1 MANEKTEK
9 KPLSPDTAQEQTRDL
24 ARRWTKAMWNDS
36 LWKQVQWL
44 GVPVWQWPTD
54 LVILQELIAKLRPR
68 AIIETGVALGGTA
81 VFYASILELLGMD
94 GRVVSIDIQ
103 IDIQIDPVARNNIA
117 AFPFSRRIHLIEG
130 DSTSDAVHS
139 EVQKELAGESNVL
152 VCLDSDHSYAHTL
165 AELRLFSR
173 YVPVGGYLVL
183 FDTIC
188 QQLADVPNGEPS
200 WSHDNPMAALKEF
213 LAENPGF
220 ASDPDYE
227 KYLVT
232 FSPKGFLVRRK

>member
-1 MANEKTEK
+1 MQKYQ
-9 KPLSPDTAQEQTRDL
+9 PSDSPQDQTRDL
-24 ARRWTKAMWNDS
+24 ALRWTKAMWNDS

-68 AIIETGVALGGTA
+68 VIVETGVALGGTA
-81 VFYASILELLGMD
+81 VFYASILELLGID
-94 GRVVSIDIQ
+94 GRVISIDIR
-103 IDIQIDPVARNNIA
+103 IDPAARKNVA
-117 AFPFSRRIHLIEG
+117 AFPFSRRIRLLEG
-130 DSTSDAVHS
+130 DSKSDAVHS

-188 QQLADVPNGEPS
+188 QQLAEVPNGEPS
-200 WSHDNPMAALKEF
+200 WSHDSPMAALKEF

-220 ASDPDYE
+220 ASDPYYE
-227 KYLVT
+227 KYLVS
-232 FSPKGFLVRRK
+232 FAPQGFLVRRK

>member
-1 MANEKTEK
+1 MK
-9 KPLSPDTAQEQTRDL
+9 KPLSLDTAQEQTRDL
-24 ARRWTKAMWNDS
+24 ARRWTQAMWNDS

-68 AIIETGVALGGTA
+68 VIVETGVALGGTA
-81 VFYASILELLGMD
+81 VFYASILELLGIE
-94 GRVVSIDIQ
+94 GRIVSIDIQ
-103 IDIQIDPVARNNIA
+103 IDPAARNNIA

-130 DSTSDAVHS
+130 DSASDAVHS
-139 EVQKELAGESNVL
+139 ELQKELAGERNVL
-152 VCLDSDHSYAHTL
+152 VCLDSDHSYAHSL

-188 QQLADVPNGEPS
+188 QQLADVPNGDPS
-200 WSHDNPMAALKEF
+200 WSHDNPLAALNLF
-213 LAENPGF
+213 LTENPGF

-227 KYLVT
+227 KYLVS
-232 FSPKGFLVRRK
+232 FAPKGFLVRKK